1 MANQGYYHFLLG
13 LLFALFLIQPF
24 TGDRFLGQSLS
35 DLNTFVILG
44 ASALAVGSKRWRTW
58 VALAIAL
65 PAAVFV
71 AIGGG
76 GDQLTDTTKISIG
89 LVYYAF
95 IGGCLA
101 HDLFKQRKVNAG
113 TVSLALCLY
122 LIFAV
127 TFGYLYSLLHLLNPA
142 SFRGVPVEEMGVVA
156 DAGEFFYFSLVTLT
170 TLGYG
175 DIVPATQTAQT
186 YTTFEAVVGQL
197 FLVVVVARLVA
208 MEIANNRDD

>member
-24 TGDRFLGQSLS
+24 TGDRWLGQSLS
-35 DLNTFVILG
+35 ELNTFVILV

-58 VALAIAL
+58 AAFTIAL

-71 AIGGG
+71 ALEG
-76 GDQLTDTTKISIG
+76 GDQLTDAMKIGIG

-101 HDLFKQRKVNAG
+101 YDLFKKRTVNAG

-127 TFGYLYSLLHLLNPA
+127 TFGYLYSFLHVLNPE

-175 DIVPATQTAQT
+175 DIVPATQSAQT

-208 MEIANNRDD
+208 MEIANSKDD